1 MLVISFFSVMFA
13 GMWSTAQITCYLVHH
28 MTADSYL
35 HYSLCRS
42 PAYKMAHLSG
52 LRNFLCMQTFSKS
65 VRATFL
71 STQRSPPLPNKFP
84 IAGVDH
90 VILVASGKGGVGKS
104 TTAVNLAV
112 ALKGEDNSSKVGL
125 MDADVYGPS
134 LPIMMDLNDSPEL
147 NDQNLML
154 PLMNYGIK
162 CMSMGFLVD
171 KDSPV
176 VWRGLMVMSAI
187 QQLTRKVL
195 WGPLDYLVIDMPPG
209 TGDTQLSI
217 SQNINVD
224 GAIIVTTPQDIS
236 LIDAKKG
243 AEMFRKVNIPV
254 LGLVQNMSMFACPKC
269 GHQVDIF
276 GHDGAEH
283 LSKELNL
290 PILVDIP
297 INKSIREGADKGIPI
312 VMSDPKSSLSQS
324 YFQLAQSVKARFH
337 KDR

>member
-1 MLVISFFSVMFA
+1 
-13 GMWSTAQITCYLVHH
+13 
-28 MTADSYL
+28 
-35 HYSLCRS
+35 
-42 PAYKMAHLSG
+42 MALQYG
-52 LRNFLCMQTFSKS
+52 LRNLLHRPFMVSEVAARTS
-65 VRATFL
+65 
-71 STQRSPPLPNKFP
+71 STTRQSPPLPKKFP
-84 IAGVDH
+84 IAGVDR

-112 ALKGEDNSSKVGL
+112 ALKGADNSSKVGL

-134 LPIMMDLNDSPEL
+134 LPTMMNLDDSPEL

-171 KDSPV
+171 KDSPI

-187 QQLTRKVL
+187 QQLTRKVR
-195 WGPLDYLVIDMPPG
+195 WGPLDYLVVDMPPG

-236 LIDAKKG
+236 LIDARKG
-243 AEMFRKVNIPV
+243 AEMFRKVDIPV

-297 INKSIREGADKGIPI
+297 INKSIREGADAGTPI
-312 VMSDPKSSLSQS
+312 VLSEPQS
-324 YFQLAQSVKARFH
+324 AVSQCYFQLAESVKQMLH
-337 KDR
+337 KT